1 MSKIKI
7 QNFGPIKNGLLDN
20 NGFIDIKQVTVF
32 IGNQATG
39 KSTIAKIFST
49 CTWIE
54 KALYTGNIKE
64 SYVKS
69 YRRFEKEFCAYQGLK
84 DYFKNDTYLEY
95 IGDAYSFI
103 YSNKSFEIKKSKNK
117 YLTPKIMYVPA
128 ERNFLSLVDNPEK
141 LKQLPKPLYTFL
153 EEFEKAKKSIHGD
166 IALPINSLSFE
177 FQKNTK
183 KSFIKGEDYKISLS
197 QASSGIQSLLPVYL
211 VSKYLVDSINK
222 DSDLSTKELSIEIND
237 LLKKEIGK
245 ILLNKRFSNHVREAA
260 LDLLSS
266 KYKNSCFINIV
277 EELEQNLFPE
287 SQKDLLFS
295 LLEFVNNQEGDK
307 LILTTHSPY
316 IINYLTLSIKAKTV
330 INKIPSGRDDLI
342 EKLEEVLPKKS
353 CINGENVAIYELTS
367 TGDIKTLTTYKNM
380 PSDNNYLNTLLEEAN
395 SSFDKLLDIED
406 QL

>member
-20 NGFIDIKQVTVF
+20 DGFIDIKQVTVF

-39 KSTIAKIFST
+39 KSTIAKVFST

-64 SYVKS
+64 NYVKS
-69 YRRFEKEFCAYQGLK
+69 YHRFEKEFCAYQGLK

-103 YSNKSFEIKKSKNK
+103 YSNKKFEIKKSKNA

-153 EEFEKAKKSIHGD
+153 EEFEKAKKNTIED
-166 IALPINSLSFE
+166 MKLPINNLSFE

-211 VSKYLVDSINK
+211 VSKYLVESINK
-222 DSDLSTKELSIEIND
+222 EDDLSTKEFSVEIND
-237 LLKKEIGK
+237 SIKKELER
-245 ILLNKRFSNHVREAA
+245 ILLNKKISNEMREAA

-266 KYKNSCFINIV
+266 KYKNTCFINIV

-295 LLEFVNNQEGDK
+295 LLKFVNSQKGDK

-316 IINYLTLSIKAKTV
+316 IINYLTLSIKAES
-330 INKIPSGRDDLI
+330 IMSKISPEKDDLI
-342 EKLEEVLPKKS
+342 GRLEEILPKKS
-353 CINGENVAIYELTS
+353 CINGENVVIYELTPN
-367 TGDIKTLTTYKNM
+367 GDIKTLDTYKNM
-380 PSDNNYLNTLLEEAN
+380 PSDDNYLNTFLEETN

-406 QL
+406 EL